1 MLEFFG
7 FSAID
12 TLRGSDISLPITIPD
27 TEHCLAHSAISG
39 SALKV
44 LHRLKEANHEAYLVG
59 GCVRDLLLD
68 RFPKDFDVVTDASP
82 ERIRE
87 LFGNS
92 RLIGQ
97 RFRLV
102 HVRFGRD
109 VIEVATFR
117 APHIDEDEQLSAK
130 GRVLSDNIY
139 GSREEDAIRRDFTIN
154 CLYYD
159 IRDSSIIDFAGGLN
173 DLKAR
178 LIRTIGDPRVRYR
191 EDPVR
196 MLRALR
202 FSAKLGFQLEPTS
215 RESLYELGYL
225 LADIPPARLFDEC
238 MKLFLS
244 GHALSSFDLLRD
256 YHLFR
261 YLFPQTEDAIA
272 RDDAQGG
279 ILALLR
285 QAMCNTDERITL
297 GKPITPGF
305 LFATF
310 LWEPVRAK
318 ASQLS
323 RYSDPQ
329 AAMEQATEE
338 IFALQKQRVSVPR
351 RFALMARDIWFLQS
365 RLEKRRRRDISRLII
380 HPRFRAAYD
389 FLVLR
394 GQTNEP
400 GMQSLGQWWTQ
411 YQLLNP
417 EEKKQALAEIPPK
430 QGQKRRS
437 RHKGSSQL
445 PLQEEMP

>member
-7 FSAID
+7 VSAID
-12 TLRGSDISLPITIPD
+12 TLRGSDIPLPVITPD
-27 TEHCLAHSAISG
+27 TEHGLAHSAISD

-44 LHRLKEANHEAYLVG
+44 LCRLKEANHEAYLVG

-109 VIEVATFR
+109 VVEVATFR
-117 APHIDEDEQLSAK
+117 APHIDEGEQLSAK

-154 CLYYD
+154 SLYYD
-159 IRDSSIIDFAGGLN
+159 ICDSSIIDFTGGLD

-215 RESLYELGYL
+215 RESIYELGYL

-244 GHALSSFDLLRD
+244 GHALSSFDFLRN

-261 YLFPQTEDAIA
+261 YLFPQVEEAIA
-272 RDDAQGG
+272 RDARGG
-279 ILALLR
+279 FLALLR
-285 QAMCNTDERITL
+285 QAMRNTDERISL

-310 LWEPVRAK
+310 LWEPVRAR
-318 ASQLS
+318 ANQLS
-323 RYSDPQ
+323 HHHDPQ

-338 IFALQKQRVSVPR
+338 VFVLQKRQVSVPR
-351 RFALMARDIWFLQS
+351 RFALMARDIWLLQS
-365 RLEKRRRRDISRLII
+365 RLERRRRRDITRLMI

-394 GQTNEP
+394 GQANEP
-400 GMQSLGQWWTQ
+400 GMQPLGQWWTQ
-411 YQLLNP
+411 YQILNP
-417 EEKKQALAEIPPK
+417 EEQKQALAEVAPK
-430 QGQKRRS
+430 QKQKSHPKRKRA
-437 RHKGSSQL
+437 SQL